1 MWERIFGFAPV
12 IFTPPAEAM
21 YSKRVFTSP
30 PAEAMYSKRVFTSP
44 PAEFKHSKRRRPRN
58 VRQIRHFT

>member
-12 IFTPPAEAM
+12 IITL
-21 YSKRVFTSP
+21 

-44 PAEFKHSKRRRPRN
+44 PAEFKHSKRRRLKN